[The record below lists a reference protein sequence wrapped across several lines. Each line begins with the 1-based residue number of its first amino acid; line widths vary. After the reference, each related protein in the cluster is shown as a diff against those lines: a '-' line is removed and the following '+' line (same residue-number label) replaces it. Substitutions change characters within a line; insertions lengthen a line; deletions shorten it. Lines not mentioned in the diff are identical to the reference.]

1 MVLHRRSLQASIA
14 FLAALVLLPLTSF
27 EGVRAAETE
36 AAVLPAYDADGRLQL
51 PEDYREWIY
60 VGSSL
65 GLSYSEGG
73 GGMEMFHHTLMEP
86 TAYRYFRET
95 GAFREGTMLLLS
107 LHGQGE
113 GVLPQRRGRFENEVH
128 GVEMAVKDS
137 ERFERGWAYFGFGGM
152 NGVRHRA
159 EAIGSD
165 SCNDCH
171 SEHGAYDNVFLQFY
185 PSLAE
190 VAPEGSPAQV
200 AFASLKQADEGETR
214 TASNDEATDEGVLAL
229 AGFDPVL
236 LTEGRE
242 ELGKPEIVERHG
254 RYLYQFVSEPTRARF
269 AGDPDRY
276 SIQNKTCPVAPGTP
290 TDPALFAVHEGKIYT
305 FATAR
310 CIEEFQ
316 ANPAAFL
323 PTD

>member
-1 MVLHRRSLQASIA
+1 MTSHRRSLQVSIA
-14 FLAALVLLPLTSF
+14 VLTALVLLPLTF
-27 EGVRAAETE
+27 LADVRAAETE
-36 AAVLPAYDADGRLQL
+36 QAVLPAYDADGRLLL
-51 PEDYREWIY
+51 PENYREWIY

-86 TAYRYFRET
+86 TAYRYFKAT
-95 GAFREGTMLLLS
+95 GEFREGTMLLLS

-137 ERFERGWAYFGFGGM
+137 GRFERGWAYFGFGGM
-152 NGVRHRA
+152 NGVRDRA

-171 SEHGAYDNVFLQFY
+171 SEHAAYDNVFLQFY

-200 AFASLKQADEGETR
+200 AFASLKSAGVEESR
-214 TASNDEATDEGVLAL
+214 AASNEEAATEGVLAL
-229 AGFDPVL
+229 GGLDPVL

-254 RYLYQFVSEPTRARF
+254 LYVYQFISEPTRARF
-269 AGDPDRY
+269 AGEPERY

-290 TDPALFAVHEGKIYT
+290 TDPALFTVHEGKIYT

-310 CIEEFQ
+310 CIEEFR

-323 PTD
+323 PAD